1 MKKHKFLRVAN
12 KVLNVVLVLM
22 GLAWV
27 AGWYLTPKP
36 TELQAQAT
44 QEFARA
50 EMFFAAD
57 LDEKYNLMSSMRVL
71 TFEQMVE
78 ASKQTP
84 VVVLVYASW
93 CPSCKGMI
101 EEMNNFAKNNV
112 GKMRLAILSIDVDP
126 ADAEAFLSK
135 NEPIYVE
142 SYAVD
147 NGRKY
152 YADIGD
158 AMRRFGFAFT
168 GGVYENDG
176 ADRVFKQTAVPHLM
190 VIKGGRAE
198 FENAGAIKR
207 DALKQL
213 LTKYA
218 NDAK

>member
-1 MKKHKFLRVAN
+1 
-12 KVLNVVLVLM
+12 
-22 GLAWV
+22 
-27 AGWYLTPKP
+27 
-36 TELQAQAT
+36 
-44 QEFARA
+44 
-50 EMFFAAD
+50 MFFAAD
-57 LDEKYNLMSSMRVL
+57 LGEKYNFMSSMRVL
-71 TFEQMVE
+71 TFEQMV
-78 ASKQTP
+78 AQSTQRP
-84 VVVLVYASW
+84 SVILVYASW

-101 EEMNNFAKNNV
+101 AEMNEFAKNNV
-112 GKMRLAILSIDVDP
+112 GKLRIAILSIDVDP

-135 NEPIYVE
+135 QDPIYVE

-176 ADRVFKQTAVPHLM
+176 VGKVFKQTAVPHLV
-190 VIKGGRAE
+190 VIKGGRPE